1 MPDYMKPAR
10 GRQAEGRQGR
20 RYAAMRRNP
29 QWFAR
34 QAAFTDKNFVFFKP
48 PAFPACIAVCRV
60 YCFDIADLTI
70 NLRAIKKYS

>member
-34 QAAFTDKNFVFFKP
+34 QAAFTDKNFVFLQ
-48 PAFPACIAVCRV
+48 AACISGLHRRV
-60 YCFDIADLTI
+60 PGVRYLHRRFNDQLAGD
-70 NLRAIKKYS
+70 

>member
-1 MPDYMKPAR
+1 
-10 GRQAEGRQGR
+10 
-20 RYAAMRRNP
+20 MRHNP

-60 YCFDIADLTI
+60 YRFDIADLTI